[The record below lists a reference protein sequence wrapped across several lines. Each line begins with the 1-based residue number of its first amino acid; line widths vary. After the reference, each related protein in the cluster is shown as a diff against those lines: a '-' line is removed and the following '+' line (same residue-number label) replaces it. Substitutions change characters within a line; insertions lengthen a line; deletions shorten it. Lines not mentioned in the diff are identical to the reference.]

1 MNPTRILSII
11 GIIVGISLISLYFF
25 LLQTKP
31 SDIPNSENTIIQNTD
46 TEEKVDE
53 SVQEKEEEIIPEYI
67 LLESGWIPN
76 WAFDLGFESLKQN
89 KEIVSTVNPV
99 LYTINK
105 EGKLESRGIPKS
117 KIQELVTYSKANNI
131 RVIPTIGSY
140 NEGSIDALLKDST
153 NIQRNISDILKE
165 IEIYNFDGID
175 LDFEIINE
183 NSKEKYIGYI
193 TLLKTNLSEKNKL
206 LSLTLFAQWNDAK
219 YTDHE
224 STRKVQDY
232 EYLGNIADEV
242 RIMAYDYTRATSKKP
257 GPIGPL
263 DWIEDILEYA
273 TSEIPKEKIWLGV
286 HLYSYEW
293 VGTRTEALTNVSV
306 QKLISKENI
315 TSTYKKDIGE
325 GYAKFSC
332 VNSTVICQIYFQ
344 TSQGVQ
350 DRREIAKR
358 YQIAGVSYWRLG
370 GELDLLR

>member
-1 MNPTRILSII
+1 MSLTRILSII

-31 SDIPNSENTIIQNTD
+31 SDIPNSENTIIQNKD
-46 TEEKVDE
+46 TEEKTDE
-53 SVQEKEEEIIPEYI
+53 LVQEKEEEIIPEYI

-89 KEIVSTVNPV
+89 KGIVSTVNPV
-99 LYTINK
+99 FYTINK

-131 RVIPTIGSY
+131 RVIPTVGSY

-193 TLLKTNLSEKNKL
+193 TLLKTKLSQENKL

-263 DWIEDILEYA
+263 NWIEDILEYA
-273 TSEIPKEKIWLGV
+273 TSKIPKEKIWLGI

-332 VNSTVICQIYFQ
+332 VNSTTTCQIYFQ
-344 TSQGVQ
+344 TKQGIQ

-358 YQIAGVSYWRLG
+358 FQIAGISYWRLG

>member
-1 MNPTRILSII
+1 MNVTKILSII
-11 GIIVGISLISLYFF
+11 GIIIGISLLSLYFF

-31 SDIPNSENTIIQNTD
+31 SDIPNSGNTIIQNTD

-53 SVQEKEEEIIPEYI
+53 SVQEKEEEIVPEYI

-117 KIQELVTYSKANNI
+117 KIQELITYSKANNI

-273 TSEIPKEKIWLGV
+273 TSKIPKEKIWLGV

-315 TSTYKKDIGE
+315 ASTYKKDIGE

-332 VNSTVICQIYFQ
+332 VNSTTTCQIYFQ
-344 TSQGVQ
+344 TKQGIQ

-358 YQIAGVSYWRLG
+358 FQIAGISYWRLG

>member
-1 MNPTRILSII
+1 MNLTRILSII

-31 SDIPNSENTIIQNTD
+31 SDIPNSENTIIQNKD
-46 TEEKVDE
+46 TEEKTDE

-105 EGKLESRGIPKS
+105 EGKLKSRGIPKS

-140 NEGSIDALLKDST
+140 NEESIDALLKDST

-165 IEIYNFDGID
+165 IEIHNFDGID
-175 LDFEIINE
+175 LDYELINE

-193 TLLKTNLSEKNKL
+193 TLLKSNLSQKNKL
-206 LSLTLFAQWNDAK
+206 LSLTLFAQWKDAR

-242 RIMAYDYTRATSKKP
+242 RIMAYDFTRATSKKP

-273 TSEIPKEKIWLGV
+273 TSKIPKERIWLGV

-315 TSTYKKDIGE
+315 SSTYKKDIGE

-332 VNSTVICQIYFQ
+332 VNRTTTCQIYFQ
-344 TSQGVQ
+344 TKQGIQ

-358 YQIAGVSYWRLG
+358 FQIAGVSYWRLG

>member
-89 KEIVSTVNPV
+89 KGIVSTVNPV
-99 LYTINK
+99 FYTINK

-131 RVIPTIGSY
+131 RVIPTVGSY

-175 LDFEIINE
+175 LDYELINE

-193 TLLKTNLSEKNKL
+193 TLLKTKLSQENKL
-206 LSLTLFAQWNDAK
+206 LSLTLFAQWDDAK

-263 DWIEDILEYA
+263 NWIEDILEYA
-273 TSEIPKEKIWLGV
+273 TSKIPKEKIWLGI

-293 VGTRTEALTNVSV
+293 VDTRTEALTNVSV

-315 TSTYKKDIGE
+315 TSTYKRDIGE

-332 VNSTVICQIYFQ
+332 VNSTTTCQIYFQ
-344 TSQGVQ
+344 TKQGIQ

-358 YQIAGVSYWRLG
+358 FQIAGVSYWRLG

>member
-1 MNPTRILSII
+1 MNLTRILSII

-89 KEIVSTVNPV
+89 KGIVSTVNPV
-99 LYTINK
+99 FYTINK

-131 RVIPTIGSY
+131 RVIPTVGSY

-175 LDFEIINE
+175 LDYELINE

-193 TLLKTNLSEKNKL
+193 TLLKTKLSQENKL
-206 LSLTLFAQWNDAK
+206 LSLTLFAQWDDAK

-263 DWIEDILEYA
+263 NWIEDILEYA
-273 TSEIPKEKIWLGV
+273 TSKIPKEKIWLGI

-293 VGTRTEALTNVSV
+293 VDTRTEALTNVSV

-315 TSTYKKDIGE
+315 TSTYKRDIGE

-332 VNSTVICQIYFQ
+332 VNSTTTCQIYFQ
-344 TSQGVQ
+344 TKQGIQ

-358 YQIAGVSYWRLG
+358 FQIAGVSYWRLG

>member
-11 GIIVGISLISLYFF
+11 GIVLGISLLSLYFF
-25 LLQTKP
+25 LLPTKP

-89 KEIVSTVNPV
+89 KGIVSTVNPV
-99 LYTINK
+99 FYTINK

-131 RVIPTIGSY
+131 RVIPTVGSY

-175 LDFEIINE
+175 LDYELINE

-193 TLLKTNLSEKNKL
+193 TLLKTKLSQENKL
-206 LSLTLFAQWNDAK
+206 LSLTLFAQWDDAK

-263 DWIEDILEYA
+263 NWIEDILEYA
-273 TSEIPKEKIWLGV
+273 TSKIPKEKIWLGI

-293 VGTRTEALTNVSV
+293 VDTRTEALTNVSV

-315 TSTYKKDIGE
+315 TSTYKRDIGE

-332 VNSTVICQIYFQ
+332 VNSTTTCQIYFQ
-344 TSQGVQ
+344 TKQGIQ

-358 YQIAGVSYWRLG
+358 FQIAGVSYWRLG

>member
-1 MNPTRILSII
+1 MNLTRILSII

-31 SDIPNSENTIIQNTD
+31 SDIPNSENTIIQNKD
-46 TEEKVDE
+46 TEEKTDE

-105 EGKLESRGIPKS
+105 EGKLKSRGIPKS

-206 LSLTLFAQWNDAK
+206 LSLTLFAQWKDAK

-273 TSEIPKEKIWLGV
+273 TSKIPKEKIWLGV

-293 VGTRTEALTNVSV
+293 VDTRTEALTNVSV

-315 TSTYKKDIGE
+315 TSTYKRDIGE

-332 VNSTVICQIYFQ
+332 VNSTTTCQIYFQ
-344 TSQGVQ
+344 TKQGIQ

-358 YQIAGVSYWRLG
+358 FQIAGVSYWRLG

>member
-11 GIIVGISLISLYFF
+11 GIIIGISLISLYFF

-31 SDIPNSENTIIQNTD
+31 SDIPNSRNTIIQNTD

-53 SVQEKEEEIIPEYI
+53 SVQEKEEEIVPEYI

-89 KEIVSTVNPV
+89 NEIVSTVNPV

-175 LDFEIINE
+175 LDYELINE

-193 TLLKTNLSEKNKL
+193 TLLKSNLSQKNKL
-206 LSLTLFAQWNDAK
+206 LSLTLFAQWKDAR

-242 RIMAYDYTRATSKKP
+242 RIMAYDFTRATSKKP

-273 TSEIPKEKIWLGV
+273 TSKIPKERIWLGV

-315 TSTYKKDIGE
+315 ASTYKKDIGE

-332 VNSTVICQIYFQ
+332 VNSTTTCQIYFQ
-344 TSQGVQ
+344 TKQGIQ

-358 YQIAGVSYWRLG
+358 FQIAGVSYWRLG

>member
-11 GIIVGISLISLYFF
+11 GIIIGISLISLYFF

-53 SVQEKEEEIIPEYI
+53 SVQEKEEEIVPEYI

-117 KIQELVTYSKANNI
+117 KIQELITYSKANNI

-273 TSEIPKEKIWLGV
+273 TSKIPKEKIWLGV

-344 TSQGVQ
+344 TRQGVQ